1 MQKKL
6 EYSNGATI
14 ITMWVEMD
22 TGCLVVENSH
32 ETVKIPYQDATEMI
46 REITEDMNDFVFQER
61 KKLPIL
67 KRMLS

>member
-6 EYSNGATI
+6 EYSNTEKK

-22 TGCLVVENSH
+22 TGCLVVDGGE
-32 ETVKIPYQDATEMI
+32 EIIKIPYQDAAEMI

-67 KRMLS
+67 KRILS

>member
-6 EYSNGATI
+6 EYSNTEKK

-22 TGCLVVENSH
+22 TGCLVVDGGE
-32 ETVKIPYQDATEMI
+32 EIIKIPYLDAAEMI

-67 KRMLS
+67 KRILS